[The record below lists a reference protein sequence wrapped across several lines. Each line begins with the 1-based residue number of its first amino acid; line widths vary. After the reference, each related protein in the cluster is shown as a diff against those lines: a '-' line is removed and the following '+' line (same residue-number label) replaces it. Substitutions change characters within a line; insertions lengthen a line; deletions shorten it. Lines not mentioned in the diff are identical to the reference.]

1 MYFDLIVDTCG
12 AQRRTT
18 RAAGFEENNP
28 ADILIDDFCVRTKR
42 VVGLQ
47 LKACLRWAVARV
59 IKQAGEI
66 LTTKITVPS
75 PSPAVTV
82 ELN

>member
-18 RAAGFEENNP
+18 RAEGFAENNP
-28 ADILIDDFCVRTKR
+28 ADMLMDDFCVRTKR

-59 IKQAGEI
+59 KQVGEI
-66 LTTKITVPS
+66 LTTKITVPL
-75 PSPAVTV
+75 PFQVRRRR
-82 ELN
+82 